1 MTSIGG
7 AHTTNPQW
15 SLDGQMIL
23 FNSRRDQ
30 GSHDLYVLRV
40 DTRELRRLTDDPADE
55 VRPRWSRDGHW
66 IYFGSNR
73 TGRFEVWRMPAG
85 GGAPVQVTKQEGRAP
100 TESPDGGWLYYAKG
114 TGPTPSATSK
124 FSIWRVPVEGGE
136 ETLVVEGLSEPG
148 NFVVASRGIY
158 FLAVGQSSEATSI
171 DFVESETGK
180 RTTIVTLGKTWW
192 YGTALSPDERTMLFA
207 TIDSTGSNLM
217 LVDGFR

>member
-1 MTSIGG
+1 
-7 AHTTNPQW
+7 
-15 SLDGQMIL
+15 
-23 FNSRRDQ
+23 
-30 GSHDLYVLRV
+30 
-40 DTRELRRLTDDPADE
+40 
-55 VRPRWSRDGHW
+55 
-66 IYFGSNR
+66 
-73 TGRFEVWRMPAG
+73 
-85 GGAPVQVTKQEGRAP
+85 
-100 TESPDGGWLYYAKG
+100 
-114 TGPTPSATSK
+114 
-124 FSIWRVPVEGGE
+124 VPVEGGE